1 MGNMGNIGN
10 ANNNDGD
17 KKSVQKKEVS
27 GGGSS
32 GSVTMNKLLLKIKYS
47 FYSAL
52 VFFLFAN
59 PKTHDVLQ
67 QILHRYITVTEPSGA
82 LTVNGFFLSTG
93 LFFVTIL
100 GMMLLPQ
107 E

>member
-1 MGNMGNIGN
+1 MGNT
-10 ANNNDGD
+10 NNDGGA
-17 KKSVQKKEVS
+17 KNVQKKEVN

-32 GSVTMNKLLLKIKYS
+32 GGGVTLNKLLLKIKYS

-59 PKTHDVLQ
+59 PKTHEVLQ

>member
-1 MGNMGNIGN
+1 MGNT
-10 ANNNDGD
+10 NNDGGA
-17 KKSVQKKEVS
+17 KNVQKKEVK
-27 GGGSS
+27 GGGSGS
-32 GSVTMNKLLLKIKYS
+32 GSSGGVTLNKLLLKIKYS

>member
-1 MGNMGNIGN
+1 MGN
-10 ANNNDGD
+10 ANNDGGS
-17 KKSVQKKEVS
+17 KNVQKKEGSGSGS
-27 GGGSS
+27 GG
-32 GSVTMNKLLLKIKYS
+32 VTLNKLLLKIKYS

-59 PKTHDVLQ
+59 PKTHEVLQ

-93 LFFVTIL
+93 LFLSLFW
-100 GMMLLPQ
+100 